1 MTNELTITQNF
12 LQDKKQINRILKR
25 SDLSKNDLIIDI
37 GVGKGIISESLLEN
51 GYKVLGFE
59 LDLKLSEY
67 LGSNL
72 KNPNF
77 KLRSEDFLDFDLAK
91 LKDVSFSIFSNI
103 PFNQTTNIIQKILI
117 RNSQVNQ
124 AYLIMQE
131 EAANR
136 FLGKN
141 EGLLQSLI
149 IKNNFETEVIY
160 KFKKSDFYPVP
171 KVNIVLVKFSKRKLP
186 LIAPDKFSEFLD
198 FISYLIIQQKPTIL
212 DRLSK
217 TNNYHALREFF
228 KESNVSSFKSLYQI
242 PGDKYFEMFSLFY
255 KKFPTKTKI
264 FENSY
269 QNYLKINLKNKKIF
283 KTRFK

>member
-67 LGSNL
+67 IGSNL

-124 AYLIMQE
+124 AYLIIQE

>member
-269 QNYLKINLKNKKIF
+269 QNYLRINLKNKKIF